1 MKAILYLLSYLPS
14 LLKYSF
20 GSRVF
25 CTWGGI
31 TCKLSFPNSLQL
43 GVAIKGQQEAP
54 MAIQMLANNSSHMWH
69 SNLTDCKVLQ
79 SLSGIFLFSVM
90 TYSLSTTL
98 HLKLPDPFRTHW
110 RPWST
115 AGKCCSA
122 ATPHR
127 PLFYSLKSSLSGNS
141 QQVLSGNQSLSWAT
155 YLITIPGEETWKT
168 DLCATVANL
177 LSKGAPVSAEDH
189 HSLITSH
196 YQHNMIANWNFN

>member
-1 MKAILYLLSYLPS
+1 MTLKSYRLQGAAIIERDFFIFSNDIFFKYDTPLKTSWPFQNPLEAVIHSREMLL
-14 LLKYSF
+14 
-20 GSRVF
+20 
-25 CTWGGI
+25 T
-31 TCKLSFPNSLQL
+31 
-43 GVAIKGQQEAP
+43 
-54 MAIQMLANNSSHMWH
+54 
-69 SNLTDCKVLQ
+69 
-79 SLSGIFLFSVM
+79 
-90 TYSLSTTL
+90 
-98 HLKLPDPFRTHW
+98 
-110 RPWST
+110 
-115 AGKCCSA
+115 

-127 PLFYSLKSSLSGNS
+127 PLFYNLKSSLSGNS